1 MKKILLTSIVLL
13 MAANLFALEYEPSWR
28 RADWYPITM
37 LKISSAA
44 IDDYSH
50 LPGATN
56 LTTSIEARDAFVSY
70 MTQSYN
76 RRYPSY
82 QVIQPYVF
90 TNYTAKADSF
100 KNAQLYHSNIV
111 FFAGHGN
118 QQALAFYD
126 RIADVDYKA
135 FGGDIKWVFLDAC
148 LVLNVNKS
156 DKLNMGPGNSYRDP
170 DKFTKLKNAFIGT
183 HAILGYY
190 SIGIRLRSSSETYS
204 SKTKYKYFAQYFIEN
219 DMGIWEAYKKAHK
232 TYYDGAKEYLAGYEP
247 AIAYIK
253 GTDQYGRQH
262 DGSTE
267 KISSTYEVAMN
278 PHQSGR
284 NYDVKFY
291 TQKYGTPEY

>member
-56 LTTSIEARDAFVSY
+56 LTTSIEARDAFVTY

-100 KNAQLYHSNIV
+100 KSAQLYHSNIV

-135 FGGDIKWVFLDAC
+135 FGGDIKWVFLDA
-148 LVLNVNKS
+148 
-156 DKLNMGPGNSYRDP
+156 
-170 DKFTKLKNAFIGT
+170 
-183 HAILGYY
+183 
-190 SIGIRLRSSSETYS
+190 
-204 SKTKYKYFAQYFIEN
+204 
-219 DMGIWEAYKKAHK
+219 
-232 TYYDGAKEYLAGYEP
+232 
-247 AIAYIK
+247 
-253 GTDQYGRQH
+253 
-262 DGSTE
+262 
-267 KISSTYEVAMN
+267 
-278 PHQSGR
+278 
-284 NYDVKFY
+284 
-291 TQKYGTPEY
+291 